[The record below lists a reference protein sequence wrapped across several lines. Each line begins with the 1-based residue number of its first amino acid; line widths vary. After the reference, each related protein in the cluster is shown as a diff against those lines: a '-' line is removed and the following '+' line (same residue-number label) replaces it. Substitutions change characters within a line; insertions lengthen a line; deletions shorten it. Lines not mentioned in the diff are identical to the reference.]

1 MLYFLLL
8 LKVIINVKRTKDDK
22 KLTHNVGKTVIAFL
36 TETLVQINYLLN
48 RNFQIND
55 GQTIANQVLAKT
67 YFQ

>member
-1 MLYFLLL
+1 ML
-8 LKVIINVKRTKDDK
+8 
-22 KLTHNVGKTVIAFL
+22 GKTVIAFL

-48 RNFQIND
+48 RNLQIND